1 MTGLAAIQGPAIKA
15 VRGRG
20 LMMAV
25 ELYPDAGGARR
36 FCQMLQTRG
45 LLCKET
51 HDHTI
56 RIAPPLVITA
66 EQVDWAL
73 EQFDAVLRG

>member
-1 MTGLAAIQGPAIKA
+1 VKE

-20 LMMAV
+20 LMVAV
-25 ELYPDAGGARR
+25 ELHPQAGGARAY
-36 FCQMLQTRG
+36 CQALQGRG

-66 EQVDWAL
+66 DQIDWVI
-73 EQFDAVLRG
+73 EQFEAVLRG